1 MFVQQN
7 IRKRPLLSSVKYD
20 GMVVLISLSFLY
32 GLVSCDSADVV
43 YPNRKTLIESVYA
56 SGKIIAKNEH
66 HIEAMNNGTVLQKL
80 VEAGDTV
87 KKGQLLYIV
96 NREMQSLKVLSK
108 DESGTG
114 QNQANLSLLVTSAT
128 PTQQKTYIR
137 SDIDGIIYQTMKEEG
152 ESVHAME
159 SLVLI
164 GDPANHLAWL
174 SVDQLDIAKVKVG
187 QLVLLKT
194 DITGNTIFEAH
205 ISKIYPLMNEA
216 NQSFRV
222 DVIFQDTLNLPFIHH
237 SVEGNIVIQKKEN
250 AMVLPTSVV
259 TEGDSVSIRVNDRP
273 KKIKIKTGIKG
284 IDFSEIIGGL
294 DEKTAVFINEI
305 K

>member
-1 MFVQQN
+1 
-7 IRKRPLLSSVKYD
+7 
-20 GMVVLISLSFLY
+20 MVVLICLSFLY
-32 GLVSCDSADVV
+32 CLVSCDSADVV

-96 NREMQSLKVLSK
+96 NREMQSIKVLSK
-108 DESGTG
+108 DESSTG

-128 PTQQKTYIR
+128 PTQQKAYIR

-164 GDPANHLAWL
+164 GDPADHLAWL

-194 DITGNTIFEAH
+194 DITGDTIFEAH

-250 AMVLPTSVV
+250 AMVLPTSAV

-284 IDFSEIIGGL
+284 IDFSEIISGL